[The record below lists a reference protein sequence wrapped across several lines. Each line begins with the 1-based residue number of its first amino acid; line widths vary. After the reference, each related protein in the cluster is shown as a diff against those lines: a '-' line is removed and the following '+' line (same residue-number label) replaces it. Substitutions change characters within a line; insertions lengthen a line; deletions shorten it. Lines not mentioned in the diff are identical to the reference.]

1 MVKGQDIGYVRVSTL
16 LQNEARQ
23 LEGMNL
29 DHVFTDKISGKDRN
43 RPELKRCLDH
53 LRAGDT
59 LHVHSI
65 DRLARNLR
73 DLEGIVKDLV
83 GKGVSVKFEKENLT
97 FTGATGNTD
106 DKDNPMNTLML
117 QVMGA
122 CAQFEL
128 SMIKERQREGI
139 AIAQK
144 QGKQIG
150 RKSALSKADIDTIK
164 ALWRSGKNK
173 MQIAKEMDI
182 SRVTLYAFLKKH
194 QIDLEKQNIA

>member
-1 MVKGQDIGYVRVSTL
+1 MGKGQDIGYIRVSSL

-23 LEGMNL
+23 LEGL
-29 DHVFTDKISGKDRN
+29 KIDQVFTDKISGKDKN
-43 RPELKRCLDH
+43 RPELKRCMEH

-73 DLEGIVKDLV
+73 DLETIVKDLV
-83 GKGVSVKFEKENLT
+83 GQGVSVKFEKEGLT
-97 FTGATGNTD
+97 FTGD
-106 DKDNPMNTLML
+106 DNPMNTLML

-128 SMIKERQREGI
+128 SMIRERQREGI
-139 AIAQK
+139 AIAK
-144 QGKQIG
+144 KEGKQIG
-150 RKSALSKADIDTIK
+150 RKAKLNTASIDTIK

-173 MQIAKEMDI
+173 LEIAKEMGV
-182 SRVTLYAFLKKH
+182 SRVTFYAFLKK
-194 QIDLEKQNIA
+194 QGVSLETRNV

>member
-1 MVKGQDIGYVRVSTL
+1 MKKTKGQNVGYVRVSSL
-16 LQNEARQ
+16 LQNESRQ
-23 LEGMNL
+23 LEGIDL
-29 DHVFTDKISGKDRN
+29 DTMFTDKISGKDKN
-43 RPELKRCLDH
+43 RPELDRCLNH

-73 DLEGIVKDLV
+73 DLESIVSSLTE
-83 GKGVSVKFEKENLT
+83 KGVSVKFHKEGLT
-97 FTGATGNTD
+97 FTGEIN
-106 DKDNPMNTLML
+106 NPMNTLML

-139 AIAQK
+139 AIAKK

-150 RKSALSKADIDTIK
+150 RKSALNEDHAEQVK
-164 ALWRSGKNK
+164 ALWREGKTRK
-173 MQIAKEMDI
+173 EIAEILNI
-182 SRVTLYAFLKKH
+182 SRVTLYSFLKQH
-194 QIDLEKQNIA
+194 DLKLEIMNI

>member
-1 MVKGQDIGYVRVSTL
+1 MAKVIRANGQNVGYVRVSTI

-23 LEGMNL
+23 LEGVDL
-29 DHVFTDKISGKDRN
+29 DVVFADKISGRTKN
-43 RPELKRCLDH
+43 RPELERCLKH

-73 DLEGIVKDLV
+73 DLESIVSSLAE
-83 GKGVSVKFEKENLT
+83 KGVAVKFHKEGLT
-97 FTGATGNTD
+97 FTGEKT
-106 DKDNPMNTLML
+106 NPMNTLML

-150 RKSALSKADIDTIK
+150 RKSSLNEDHVKQVVT
-164 ALWRSGKNK
+164 LWREGKN
-173 MQIAKEMDI
+173 
-182 SRVTLYAFLKKH
+182 R
-194 QIDLEKQNIA
+194 

>member
-16 LQNEARQ
+16 LQNGNRQ
-23 LEGMNL
+23 LEGVTL
-29 DHVFTDKISGKDRN
+29 DHVFTDKISGKDKD

-53 LRAGDT
+53 IRAGDT

-73 DLEGIVKDLV
+73 DLETIIRDLV
-83 GKGVSVKFEKENLT
+83 GKGVTVKFEKEGLT
-97 FTGATGNTD
+97 FTGD
-106 DKDNPMNTLML
+106 DNPMNTLML

-139 AIAQK
+139 AIAK
-144 QGKQIG
+144 KKGVQIG
-150 RKSALSKADIDTIK
+150 RKATLDKTSIGTIK

-173 MQIAKEMDI
+173 SEIAQEMGV
-182 SRVTLYAFLKKH
+182 SRVTFYAFLKKH
-194 QIDLEKQNIA
+194 DVELKTRNV

>member
-1 MVKGQDIGYVRVSTL
+1 MVKGQSVGYVRVSTL
-16 LQNEARQ
+16 LQNENRQ
-23 LEGMNL
+23 LEGLNL
-29 DHVFTDKISGKDRN
+29 DHVFTDKISGKDRD

-83 GKGVSVKFEKENLT
+83 GKGVAVKFEKEGLT
-97 FTGATGNTD
+97 FTGD
-106 DKDNPMNTLML
+106 DNAMNTLML

-139 AIAQK
+139 AIAK
-144 QGKQIG
+144 KKGVQIG
-150 RKSALSKADIDTIK
+150 RKAKLDSASIDTIK
-164 ALWRSGKNK
+164 DLWRSGKNK
-173 MQIAKEMDI
+173 MEIAQEMGV
-182 SRVTLYAFLKKH
+182 SRVTFYAFLKK
-194 QIDLEKQNIA
+194 QEIDLEKQNIA

>member
-1 MVKGQDIGYVRVSTL
+1 MGKGQEIGYIRVSSL

-23 LEGMNL
+23 LEGLKM
-29 DHVFTDKISGKDRN
+29 DQVFTDKISGKDKN
-43 RPELKRCLDH
+43 RPELKRCMEH

-73 DLEGIVKDLV
+73 DLETFVKDLI
-83 GKGVSVKFEKENLT
+83 GQGVAVKFEKEGLT
-97 FTGATGNTD
+97 FTGD
-106 DKDNPMNTLML
+106 DNPMNTLML

-128 SMIKERQREGI
+128 SMIRERQREGI
-139 AIAQK
+139 AIAK
-144 QGKQIG
+144 KEGKQIG
-150 RKSALSKADIDTIK
+150 RKAKLTPSSIDTIK

-173 MQIAKEMDI
+173 MEIAKEMGV
-182 SRVTLYAFLKKH
+182 SRVTFYAFLKK
-194 QIDLEKQNIA
+194 QGVTLETRNV

>member
-16 LQNEARQ
+16 LQNGNRQ
-23 LEGMNL
+23 LEGVTL
-29 DHVFTDKISGKDRN
+29 DHVFTDKISGKDKD

-53 LRAGDT
+53 IRAGDT

-73 DLEGIVKDLV
+73 DLETIIRDLV
-83 GKGVSVKFEKENLT
+83 GKGVTVKFEKEGLT
-97 FTGATGNTD
+97 FTGD
-106 DKDNPMNTLML
+106 DNPMNTLML

-139 AIAQK
+139 AIAK
-144 QGKQIG
+144 KKGVQIG
-150 RKSALSKADIDTIK
+150 RKATLDKTSIDTIK

-173 MQIAKEMDI
+173 SEIAQEMGV
-182 SRVTLYAFLKKH
+182 SRVTFYAFLKKH
-194 QIDLEKQNIA
+194 DVILKTQNV